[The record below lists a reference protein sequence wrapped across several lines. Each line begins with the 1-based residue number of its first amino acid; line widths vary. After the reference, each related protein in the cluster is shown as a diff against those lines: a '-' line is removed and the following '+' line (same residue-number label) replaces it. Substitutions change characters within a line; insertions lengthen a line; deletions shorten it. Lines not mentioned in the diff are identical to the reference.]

1 MERYRLPPGPKGLP
15 IFGSLFDFYSD
26 MLGFMSKAS
35 KEYGDVVY
43 FRLFRQRAFLLNH
56 PDLIKD
62 VLVTHN
68 RNFTKSRAL
77 ERSKIIL
84 GNGLITSEGD
94 YHLRQRRLA
103 QPAFHHRRILNY
115 GRVMVDYA
123 SKSCGQWQDGE
134 TIDLHREMMEV
145 TLKIV
150 AKTLYDTEVES
161 ETAEISNAVG
171 VLMGMFPRL
180 IFPLS
185 EYLDWLPLPVN
196 KRFEKSR
203 EVLDKIVYRIIESRR
218 RSGEDRGDLLSMFL
232 LAQDEE
238 GDNSIMTDLQ
248 VRDEVITLFLAGHET
263 VANALTWTCFLI
275 SQHPETEKKILK
287 ELSDVLGNRS
297 PGPEDMDNLTYT
309 RMVLTESMRLYP
321 PVWTM
326 ARRAIDD
333 YKVGEYIL
341 PSKSVIFFSQY
352 LIQRD
357 PRFYDAPDLFI
368 PERWTKDNENSRPQY
383 AYFPF
388 GGGPRRCIGE
398 QFAWMEGILLLATL
412 VKRWKM
418 NLAPGQRVEMNPL
431 ITLRPKFGL
440 KMIIE
445 KRPEV
450 SAKS

>member
-1 MERYRLPPGPKGLP
+1 
-15 IFGSLFDFYSD
+15 
-26 MLGFMSKAS
+26 
-35 KEYGDVVY
+35 
-43 FRLFRQRAFLLNH
+43 
-56 PDLIKD
+56 
-62 VLVTHN
+62 
-68 RNFTKSRAL
+68 
-77 ERSKIIL
+77 
-84 GNGLITSEGD
+84 
-94 YHLRQRRLA
+94 
-103 QPAFHHRRILNY
+103 
-115 GRVMVDYA
+115 
-123 SKSCGQWQDGE
+123 
-134 TIDLHREMMEV
+134 
-145 TLKIV
+145 
-150 AKTLYDTEVES
+150 
-161 ETAEISNAVG
+161 
-171 VLMGMFPRL
+171 
-180 IFPLS
+180 
-185 EYLDWLPLPVN
+185 
-196 KRFEKSR
+196 
-203 EVLDKIVYRIIESRR
+203 
-218 RSGEDRGDLLSMFL
+218 
-232 LAQDEE
+232 
-238 GDNSIMTDLQ
+238 
-248 VRDEVITLFLAGHET
+248 
-263 VANALTWTCFLI
+263 LI